1 MEMRDGEETIIE
13 EEEEEEEEVLWSKET
28 VPEVMKI
35 VCTCIK
41 LPQRDLISLL
51 LVSPWIYR
59 DLISHPY
66 LWLVSTHKKRLLFCF
81 LSQCFFWQHLLRLRI
96 HAPWFF
102 FFFFLLLCL
111 GNAFWVFSYKFWFFL
126 LFINL

>member
-1 MEMRDGEETIIE
+1 MGKRKVKMEMRDGEETIIE
-13 EEEEEEEEVLWSKET
+13 EEEEGEEEGLWNKET

-66 LWLVSTHKKRLLFCF
+66 LWLVSIQKKTSRF
-81 LSQCFFWQHLLRLRI
+81 LAVSVRI
-96 HAPWFF
+96 KDSCVVG
-102 FFFFLLLCL
+102 FFFLIM
-111 GNAFWVFSYKFWFFL
+111 FR
-126 LFINL
+126 